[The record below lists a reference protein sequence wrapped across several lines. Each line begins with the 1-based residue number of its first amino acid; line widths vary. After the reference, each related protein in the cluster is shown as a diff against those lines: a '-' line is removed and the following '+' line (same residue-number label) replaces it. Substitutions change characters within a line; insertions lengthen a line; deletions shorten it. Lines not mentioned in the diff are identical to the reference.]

1 MVSRSEKNKNTVN
14 DTVGAWDAW
23 RGGTEMTS
31 NLLNNGR
38 PPLYFVRKAKLKVA
52 PLELPFV
59 IKQKHET
66 MDVLQ
71 MGMGKQVPISR
82 NNG

>member
-1 MVSRSEKNKNTVN
+1 MTRLVR
-14 DTVGAWDAW
+14 GM
-23 RGGTEMTS
+23 RGGGGTEMTS

-38 PPLYFVRKAKLKVA
+38 PPLYFFRKAKLKVA